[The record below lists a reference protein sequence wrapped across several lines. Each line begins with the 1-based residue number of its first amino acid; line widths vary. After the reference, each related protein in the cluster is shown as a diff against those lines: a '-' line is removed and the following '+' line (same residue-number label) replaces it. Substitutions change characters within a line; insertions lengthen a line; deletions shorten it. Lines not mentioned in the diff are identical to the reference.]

1 MPPMADPRSIGA
13 PGRSHDD
20 HPLSADELDA
30 DPIAQF
36 QRWFDEATETGI
48 ALPHAMALA
57 TADAAGT
64 PSVRHVLLR
73 GIDRRGFVFYTNRES
88 RKGRELAVN
97 LRAALVFFW
106 ASLDRQVSARGSV
119 EPVSDEESDA
129 YFASRPRDAQIG
141 AWASRQS
148 EPLDGRETLD
158 ALVREAEERHAGAE
172 VPRPPYWGGYRVVP
186 DEVEFWQGRRHR
198 LHDRFLYRR
207 GGDGW
212 SIRRLSP

>member
-1 MPPMADPRSIGA
+1 MADPRSIGA
-13 PGRSHDD
+13 PGGYHDD

-30 DPIAQF
+30 DPVAQF
-36 QRWFDEATETGI
+36 QRWFEEATETGI

-57 TADAAGT
+57 TADAEGR

-88 RKGRELAVN
+88 RKGRELAAN
-97 LRAALVFFW
+97 PQAALVFFW
-106 ASLDRQVSARGSV
+106 TSLDRQVSARGPV

-141 AWASRQS
+141 AWASHQS
-148 EPLDGRETLD
+148 EPLDSREALD
-158 ALVREAEERHAGAE
+158 ARVREAEAHHAGAE

-186 DEVEFWQGRRHR
+186 DEFEFWQGRRHR
-198 LHDRFLYRR
+198 LHDRFVYRR
-207 GGDGW
+207 DGEGW
-212 SIRRLSP
+212 TIRRLSP